1 MNMNDVVKRLDAR
14 MDRIENSLDTLA
26 NNHIAHIEKY
36 TRWTLVGV
44 LVSTGLSLTVVA
56 ITVL

>member
-1 MNMNDVVKRLDAR
+1 MDDIVKNMDAR
-14 MDRIENSLDTLA
+14 MDRIEATLDTLA